1 MTNSLDIALSVAL
14 DLGLP
19 VFPCMETLNEKG
31 KVSKRPYTR
40 NGFKDAC
47 REEVQIRKWW
57 GQHPNALIGVPT
69 GEQSGIFVID
79 IDQSD
84 VKDGEASFHALGVND
99 PMTCQTKT
107 VSGGRHIIFK
117 YPDGYNLKNT
127 TSGPLGNH
135 IDTRGNGGYVIWAGS
150 KTCLGNYQYR
160 EGFTPNETGFCD
172 LPPQLL
178 NMLVNTDEEFFSGL
192 ISNGPIPE
200 GKRNDT
206 LFREGVRLAN
216 KGVSDELVREHIQVR
231 AKDC

>member
-1 MTNSLDIALSVAL
+1 
-14 DLGLP
+14 
-19 VFPCMETLNEKG
+19 
-31 KVSKRPYTR
+31 
-40 NGFKDAC
+40 
-47 REEVQIRKWW
+47 
-57 GQHPNALIGVPT
+57 
-69 GEQSGIFVID
+69 
-79 IDQSD
+79 
-84 VKDGEASFHALGVND
+84 
-99 PMTCQTKT
+99 MTCQTKT
-107 VSGGRHIIFK
+107 VSGGRRIIFK

-135 IDTRGNGGYVIWAGS
+135 IDTRGNGGYIIWAGS

-216 KGVSDELVREHIQVR
+216 KGVSDELVREHIQAR
-231 AKDC
+231 AKDCQGTISGVEIHNIQNSALSYKGSVSIPFTKTL